1 MSIALPVLLFG
12 TFALLKQQG
21 VKPVAGHVWVY
32 TALLALR
39 GGYEFRPAFL
49 QRGNG

>member
-12 TFALLKQQG
+12 TFALLEQQA
-21 VKPVAGHVWVY
+21 VKPVAGHVWVCA
-32 TALLALR
+32 ALLALR
-39 GGYEFRPAFL
+39 GGYKFLPAFL